1 MLALASCEEGF
12 QHWTHLPWTT
22 YDRMDFLGCAL
33 MSNAEYCN
41 CRLLALLFAFLLRR
55 LVEIAFIGE
64 KKKKNN
70 QLASFSQVIRQRAD
84 LFKRMMVNCSPD
96 GDERL
101 HCKGPRNSIFW
112 PDQVSLSKMLFCC
125 TLTSSQAEVLPDH
138 PSKWLRCFYWLA

>member
-55 LVEIAFIGE
+55 LVEIAFIGG
-64 KKKKNN
+64 KKKKITDWHLFHRWYVRE
-70 QLASFSQVIRQRAD
+70 QIFSRGWWSIALQMVTRDSTAKVLGTASFGSIRWASP
-84 LFKRMMVNCSPD
+84 KCCSAALLHPD
-96 GDERL
+96 RL
-101 HCKGPRNSIFW
+101 RSFQTTLLNDCAVSI
-112 PDQVSLSKMLFCC
+112 D
-125 TLTSSQAEVLPDH
+125 
-138 PSKWLRCFYWLA
+138 